1 MNQLHDFWDLV
12 ILVWH
17 EGFLGVD
24 VGSGVVAIG
33 IFLGFLILRGL
44 LSRFIL
50 GSLRVFVKRTAWE
63 FDDMALEAMDPP
75 MRAVPVVLGLFIAIY
90 YLELEGTTHEIATD
104 IMRTMI
110 TMVLFWALYR
120 GIEPISRMFSGL
132 ERIISEEF
140 VEWIVKTLKVVVIVV
155 GAATVLQLWGI
166 QIGPIIAGAGL
177 FGVAVALG
185 AQDLFK
191 NLIAGILI
199 LGERRFRHGDWVRVE
214 GLVEGTVESIGFR
227 STVVR
232 RFDKAPV
239 MVPNAQLSDTAV
251 INFSQM
257 IYRRIYWHIGVEYS
271 TSIEQLR
278 DIRDGIDDYI
288 SNHDDFVPPEQA
300 SKFVRIDRFNDSSID
315 ILVYCFTKT
324 TKWGEWLIVKEELAY
339 KIMEIVDKAGTGF
352 AFPSTSLYVETIPSE
367 RPESFVPPSKEK
379 SDSKG
384 SESDKS
390 KSSKSEA
397 DRSDSYESETEQQPS
412 DDVGSKSSGGDA
424 EPAKE

>member
-1 MNQLHDFWDLV
+1 MTQFQEFWDLV
-12 ILVWH
+12 TQVWH

-24 VGSGVVAIG
+24 VGSGIVAIG
-33 IFLGFLILRGL
+33 IFLGFLVLRGL
-44 LSRFIL
+44 MARFII
-50 GSLRVFVKRTAWE
+50 GSLRVLTKRTPWE
-63 FDDMALEAMDPP
+63 FDDLALEAVAPP
-75 MRAVPVVLGLFIAIY
+75 MRAVPVVLGLFVAVY
-90 YLELEGTTHEIATD
+90 YLELEGVTQEIATD
-104 IMRTMI
+104 ITRTMI
-110 TMVLFWALYR
+110 TMVLFWAIYR
-120 GIEPISRMFSGL
+120 AIGPISRLFSGL
-132 ERIISEEF
+132 EKIISQEF
-140 VEWIVKTLKVVVIVV
+140 VIWIVKTLRVLVLVVA
-155 GAATVLQLWGI
+155 AATILQLWGI

-199 LGERRFRHGDWVRVE
+199 LGERRFRNGDWVRVE

-278 DIRDGIDDYI
+278 QIRDGIDDYI
-288 SNHDDFVPPEQA
+288 SNNADFVPPELA

-324 TKWGEWLIVKEELAY
+324 TKWGEWLVVKEELAY
-339 KIMEIVDKAGTGF
+339 KIMEIVQEAGTGF
-352 AFPSTSLYVETIPSE
+352 AFPSTSLYIESIPSE
-367 RPESFVPPSKEK
+367 RPEAFVPP
-379 SDSKG
+379 G
-384 SESDKS
+384 SDKPDG
-390 KSSKSEA
+390 K
-397 DRSDSYESETEQQPS
+397 
-412 DDVGSKSSGGDA
+412 
-424 EPAKE
+424 PAATLSPTKDPKPE

>member
-1 MNQLHDFWDLV
+1 MGVLMAQFQEFWNLV
-12 ILVWH
+12 VQVWH

-33 IFLGFLILRGL
+33 IFLGFLVLRGL
-44 LSRFIL
+44 LARFII
-50 GSLRVFVKRTAWE
+50 GSLRVVVKRTAWE
-63 FDDMALEAMDPP
+63 FDDLALEAIAPP
-75 MRAVPVVLGLFIAIY
+75 MRAVPVVLGLFVAIY
-90 YLELEGTTHEIATD
+90 YLELEGKTHEIATD
-104 IMRTMI
+104 ITRTMI

-120 GIEPISRMFSGL
+120 GIGPLSRLFRSL
-132 ERIISEEF
+132 ETIISQEF

-155 GAATVLQLWGI
+155 GAATILQLWGI

-278 DIRDGIDDYI
+278 QIRDGIDDYI

-324 TKWGEWLIVKEELAY
+324 TKWGEWLIVKEELAF
-339 KIMEIVDKAGTGF
+339 KIMEIVHEAGTGF
-352 AFPSTSLYVETIPSE
+352 AFPSTSLYIESIPSE
-367 RPESFVPPSKEK
+367 RPEAFVPP
-379 SDSKG
+379 G
-384 SESDKS
+384 SDK
-390 KSSKSEA
+390 
-397 DRSDSYESETEQQPS
+397 Q
-412 DDVGSKSSGGDA
+412 DA
-424 EPAKE
+424 GASTTNDPKPE